1 MLYYYIRIVIHFGK
15 DRRIRLMSVFFAND
29 LQSMKDFAYRP
40 HQLAILE
47 REKPNDAHAFFSKL
61 RSLSF
66 GNIGEVSRTEAYE
79 DIKFILEEDIPAP
92 LQQDPFYKFWL
103 EDMAQICAVFCDVE
117 QSNLIRIWIGSKRG
131 CRRYHVDNVP
141 RRLLVTYDGRGTEW
155 LPDTAADRDAFANG
169 EPNENIVKDH
179 AARQFMGE
187 WDISIF
193 RGGTSGLLHRTPDDA
208 LNGSSILMR
217 LDNMAFADSHNTSQ

>member
-1 MLYYYIRIVIHFGK
+1 MLYYYILLETDFGK
-15 DRRIRLMSVFFAND
+15 DHRAGLMSVFFARD
-29 LQSMKDFAYRP
+29 LEALKHFAGQP
-40 HQLAILE
+40 NQLVILE
-47 REKPNDAHAFFSKL
+47 REKPREGRTFFSKL

-66 GNIGEVSRTEAYE
+66 EIIGEVSRTEAYE
-79 DIKFILEEDIPAP
+79 DIKFILEEDIPAH
-92 LQQDPFYKFWL
+92 LQRDPFYRLWV
-103 EDMAQICAVFCDVE
+103 EDMAQICAAFCDVE

-131 CRRYHVDNVP
+131 CRRYHIDNVP
-141 RRLLVTYDGRGTEW
+141 RRLLVTYDGCGTEW

-169 EPNENIVKDH
+169 EPNENIAKDH

-193 RGGTSGLLHRTPDDA
+193 RGGASGLLHRTPDDA

-217 LDNMAFADSHNTSQ
+217 LDHIAFGDSQSPSH